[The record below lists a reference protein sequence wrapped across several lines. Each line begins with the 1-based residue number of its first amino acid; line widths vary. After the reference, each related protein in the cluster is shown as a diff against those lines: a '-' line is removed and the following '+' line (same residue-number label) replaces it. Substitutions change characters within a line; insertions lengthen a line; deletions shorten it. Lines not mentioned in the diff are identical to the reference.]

1 MRKSSLVLIFLM
13 ICSTLISKEVKP
25 SSKEV
30 LTALQSGIERII
42 HNADPD
48 VHIGIEVVSLKNG
61 QRLYQKD
68 PHHLF
73 VPASCLKMITGA
85 AALHQL
91 GVDFRFE
98 TKLLT
103 NGKVE
108 QKVLKGDLYLQ
119 GSGDPEFA
127 VRDLEELVFQL
138 KLQDITQIEGN
149 FYVDNTLFDGICQGP
164 GWMWDDKGYD
174 WSAPNDA
181 LILNRSCIDLWIKPS
196 GKVGEPPIVYQYP
209 KSDFILIENRAE
221 TAKEEHDLSVQRRW
235 MTNENIIDISG
246 KIPLNR
252 EAEHYAVS
260 IEDPHLYTA
269 HVFLSILIKAGCAF
283 KGKIEAKATPKD
295 AVLLA
300 KHLSRPLC
308 LIVEEMM
315 KTSNN
320 LIANCLFKKMG
331 QQRFGAPGT
340 WKKGSQAVREFFAQ
354 TVGVNIDKI
363 VMMDGCGLSRYNL
376 ISAHHFVEFL
386 SWMHRQFSCCSEF
399 MASLP
404 ISGTDGTLIHRMG
417 HSDLKGK
424 VRAKTGVMTGISS
437 LSGYLTTK
445 DGELI
450 AFSILQNGFAGKA
463 VEYKTQ
469 IEDEICA
476 LLVNFSRGESPRV
489 RSGQKE

>member
-1 MRKSSLVLIFLM
+1 MRKPSLILIFLM
-13 ICSTLISKEVKP
+13 LCSTLTSKEVKR
-25 SSKEV
+25 SSKEI
-30 LTALQSGIERII
+30 LTSLQSGIERITL
-42 HNADPD
+42 NVDPS

-61 QRLYQKD
+61 QKLYQKD

-98 TKLLT
+98 TKLFT
-103 NGKVE
+103 DGKVE
-108 QKVLKGDLYLQ
+108 QKILKGNLYLQ

-138 KLQDITQIEGN
+138 KLQNINEIEGDL
-149 FYVDNTLFDGICQGP
+149 YVDNTLFDGICQGP

-181 LILNRSCIDLWIKPS
+181 LILNRSCIDLWIKPAD
-196 GKVGEPPIVYQYP
+196 KIGEPPFVYQYP

-221 TAKEEHDLSVQRRW
+221 TTDEENHLSVQRRW
-235 MTNENIIDISG
+235 MTKENIIDIVG
-246 KIPLNR
+246 KISSNR
-252 EAEHYAVS
+252 EAEHYTVS
-260 IEDPHLYTA
+260 IEEPHLYTA
-269 HVFLSILIKAGCAF
+269 YVFRNILMKAGCAF
-283 KGKIEAKATPKD
+283 KGKIETKATPKD
-295 AVLLA
+295 ALLLG
-300 KHLSRPLC
+300 KHSSRPLC

-315 KTSNN
+315 KSSNN
-320 LIANCLFKKMG
+320 LTANCLFKKMG

-340 WKKGSQAVREFFAQ
+340 WQKGSQAVREFLAQ

-363 VMMDGCGLSRYNL
+363 VIMDGCGLSRYNL
-376 ISAHHFVEFL
+376 ISAHQFVEFL
-386 SWMHRQFSCCSEF
+386 NWMNKQFSYCSEF

-404 ISGTDGTLIHRMG
+404 ISGTDGTLNERMT
-417 HSDLKGK
+417 DANLKGK
-424 VRAKTGVMTGISS
+424 VRAKTGSMTGISS

-450 AFSILQNGFAGKA
+450 AFSILQNGFTGKSIR
-463 VEYKTQ
+463 YKTQ
-469 IEDEICA
+469 IEDEICT
-476 LLVNFSRGESPRV
+476 LLVNFSRENN
-489 RSGQKE
+489 